1 MEEITTSVNTESSP
15 EATVN
20 AGSVE
25 NATETVSGAD
35 SSINSNTETAENTVN
50 QQQQTTDNATADRFD
65 DGEKFAKAFSKRL
78 NKEKEKLSKE
88 YEPFKKV
95 VGLAAKQFGMSE
107 EDYIKS
113 ILEDYGDEAET
124 KPTQRDERDILIEE
138 LLNEKREKE
147 VAQEWERQAKALQAI
162 DSNVSMDKIT
172 DDMLAL
178 ADEKKIPLEYVYAY
192 SMLTEQ
198 REAFEKA
205 IEDKVMAKINKAN
218 RTAGSLI
225 SGKVDT
231 ATPSISSMSSKD
243 FEALKERVKRGEKI
257 TL

>member
-1 MEEITTSVNTESSP
+1 MEEITNSVNTESIS

-25 NATETVSGAD
+25 NATETVKNAD
-35 SSINSNTETAENTVN
+35 LEGNSNTETAENTVN
-50 QQQQTTDNATADRFD
+50 TQQQTTDNATADRFD

-78 NKEKEKLSKE
+78 NKEKEKLNKE

-138 LLNEKREKE
+138 LLNEKREKG
-147 VAQEWERQAKALQAI
+147 
-162 DSNVSMDKIT
+162 S
-172 DDMLAL
+172 
-178 ADEKKIPLEYVYAY
+178 
-192 SMLTEQ
+192 
-198 REAFEKA
+198 
-205 IEDKVMAKINKAN
+205 
-218 RTAGSLI
+218 GSLFKEI
-225 SGKVDT
+225 MAENFPTPGRNMDIFLKVPQTGSTKRRLYRDT
-231 ATPSISSMSSKD
+231 
-243 FEALKERVKRGEKI
+243 L
-257 TL
+257 

>member
-1 MEEITTSVNTESSP
+1 MEEITTNSVNTESSS

-25 NATETVSGAD
+25 NATETVKNAD
-35 SSINSNTETAENTVN
+35 LEDNSNTETAKITDET
-50 QQQQTTDNATADRFD
+50 QQTTETTTEKFN

-162 DSNVSMDKIT
+162 DSTVSMDKIT
-172 DDMLAL
+172 DEMLAL

-192 SMLTEQ
+192 EMLTSG
-198 REAFEKA
+198 RESFEKA
-205 IEDKVMAKINKAN
+205 IEEKIIAKINKVN
-218 RTAGSLI
+218 NTAGSLT

-243 FEALKERVKRGEKI
+243 FEALKERVKRGERI

>member
-1 MEEITTSVNTESSP
+1 MEEITNSVNTESNS

-25 NATETVSGAD
+25 NATETVKNAD
-35 SSINSNTETAENTVN
+35 LEGNSNTETAKITDET
-50 QQQQTTDNATADRFD
+50 QQTTETTTEKFD

-78 NKEKEKLSKE
+78 NKEKEKLNKE

-162 DSNVSMDKIT
+162 DSTVSMEKIT

-192 SMLTEQ
+192 SILTEQ

-218 RTAGSLI
+218 RSAGSLT

-243 FEALKERVKRGEKI
+243 FEALKERVKRGERI

>member
-1 MEEITTSVNTESSP
+1 MEEITTNSVNTESSS

-25 NATETVSGAD
+25 NATETVKNAD
-35 SSINSNTETAENTVN
+35 LEVNSNTETAKITDET
-50 QQQQTTDNATADRFD
+50 QQTTETTTEKFD

-162 DSNVSMDKIT
+162 DSTVSMEKIT
-172 DDMLAL
+172 DEMLQL

-218 RTAGSLI
+218 KTAGSLT

-243 FEALKERVKRGEKI
+243 FEALKERVKRGERI

>member
-1 MEEITTSVNTESSP
+1 MEEITTNSVNTESNS

-25 NATETVSGAD
+25 NATETVKNAD
-35 SSINSNTETAENTVN
+35 LEDNSNTETAKITDET
-50 QQQQTTDNATADRFD
+50 QQTTETTTEKFD

-162 DSNVSMDKIT
+162 DSTVSMEKIT
-172 DDMLAL
+172 DEMLAL

-218 RTAGSLI
+218 KTAGSLT

-243 FEALKERVKRGEKI
+243 FEALKERVKRGERI